1 MWMGL
6 RSDCGQTPPKP
17 NERGKPNRTKSH
29 CHSCA
34 FRVAFCSGWAVGLQ
48 VGCADAAEAERIVLR
63 MIEKRELLATIN
75 QQDGM
80 VCAASRASASTS
92 LRRFGINIMC

>member
-1 MWMGL
+1 
-6 RSDCGQTPPKP
+6 
-17 NERGKPNRTKSH
+17 
-29 CHSCA
+29 
-34 FRVAFCSGWAVGLQ
+34 VAFSSGGPGLQ
-48 VGCADAAEAERIVLR
+48 VGCADASEAERIVLR